1 MGVKGLADEGSA
13 KGRNTVKV
21 PPLRRSNQN
30 TMNATS
36 AAITCVRT
44 ERLEFFTVR
53 GRREASSGVCSCAS
67 PVGSAASPSL
77 FRLFSFGETGTAVWG
92 EMGSDIMSYGN

>member
-77 FRLFSFGETGTAVWG
+77 FRRFGDTGTAVWG
-92 EMGSDIMSYGN
+92 EMGSDIMSYGK